1 MIYLLIATV
10 ILLLDAYASYL
21 TLESKALGWME
32 KSLIME
38 FVWLIPIFGATITL
52 ISHSKGNINRLTLNQ
67 NGNYP

>member
-1 MIYLLIATV
+1 MIYLMIAIV

-38 FVWLIPIFGATITL
+38 FVWLIPILGATITL
-52 ISHSKGNINRLTLNQ
+52 ISHNRGDINRLTINH
-67 NGNYP
+67 NSN